1 MDIRKIAAGAA
12 TAGLLGM
19 GGLGLGAGIAL
30 ADPPSPNP
38 GNGSGN
44 AGNGNGNPG
53 NGNQGNGNP
62 GNGNQGDDTVRPP
75 WVTGPGV
82 NVGEPG
88 NPAPPGLN
96 YLPPPG
102 HGGPMPQDRI
112 FLPEV
117 PGWVLTPVVAPEW
130 APPLPELPDWADDLT
145 VVWNPELNAWG
156 VWDAEANLF
165 VRL

>member
-1 MDIRKIAAGAA
+1 MDMKKIAAGAA

-19 GGLGLGAGIAL
+19 GGLGLGAGMAL
-30 ADPPSPNP
+30 ADPPSPKPNP
-38 GNGSGN
+38 GNSDGN
-44 AGNGNGNPG
+44 GNGHGNGNGNG
-53 NGNQGNGNP
+53 NVNP
-62 GNGNQGDDTVRPP
+62 GLPP
-75 WVTGPGV
+75 TLLGPGV
-82 NVGEPG
+82 NVGAPG

-102 HGGPMPQDRI
+102 HGGPMPQDRL

-117 PGWVLTPVVAPEW
+117 PEWVLTPVTPPEDAPL
-130 APPLPELPDWADDLT
+130 LPELPDWADGLT

-156 VWDAEANLF
+156 LWDAEAKLF